1 MAYSTTIGDSQPVA
15 YTVPACALPFP
26 VVEEADLG
34 SATHPINNTNLSG
47 KREGACVIMKETAD
61 DDLVLVIAAGSATT
75 SAWTRQDT
83 LVDKVPV

>member
-1 MAYSTTIGDSQPVA
+1 MAYSTKIGDSQPTA
-15 YTVPACALPFP
+15 YSIPACALAFP
-26 VVEEADLG
+26 IIEEADLG
-34 SATHPINNTNLSG
+34 NANHPINNTNLSG

-83 LVDKVPV
+83 LVDKVPA

>member
-1 MAYSTTIGDSQPVA
+1 MAYSIKIGDSQPKA
-15 YTVPACALPFP
+15 DSVPACALAFP
-26 VVEEADLG
+26 IIEEADLG
-34 SATHPINNTNLSG
+34 NKNHPINNTNLSG

-83 LVDKVPV
+83 LVDKVPA